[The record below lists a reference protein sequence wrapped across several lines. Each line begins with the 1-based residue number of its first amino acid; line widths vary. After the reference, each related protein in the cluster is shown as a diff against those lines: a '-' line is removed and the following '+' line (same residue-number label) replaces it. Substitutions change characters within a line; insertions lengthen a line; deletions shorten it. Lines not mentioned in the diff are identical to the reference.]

1 MYKMHFLTCVALT
14 LAFVVD
20 GAPTSGSHRD
30 ARQKLADIKE
40 DLQKLLKGVHNYKN
54 HEHSTMLTFKFYIP
68 RKVTELKHLLC
79 LTDEL
84 NPLKDVLNL
93 TQRKTFHLE
102 EMVRSVE
109 NINVTVNALAV
120 RPRSLLAWEERG
132 RTHMGPTCEY
142 DDETVT
148 FVEFLNKWVT
158 FCQSIFSTLN

>member
-109 NINVTVNALAV
+109 NINVTVNALAEPTV
-120 RPRSLLAWEERG
+120 
-132 RTHMGPTCEY
+132 GPTCEY

>member
-1 MYKMHFLTCVALT
+1 MYKMHFLACVALT
-14 LAFVVD
+14 LAFIVD
-20 GAPTSGSHRD
+20 GAPTSGSRRG
-30 ARQKLADIKE
+30 AGQKLADIEE

-109 NINVTVNALAV
+109 NINVTVNALV
-120 RPRSLLAWEERG
+120 EP
-132 RTHMGPTCEY
+132 TVGPPCEY